1 MDLNTSILLLEAV
14 IIAGLSTYLWL
25 GTQDEEDITT
35 VHWVALFVLALFLIG
50 FAVTLFFNPLAM
62 D

>member
-35 VHWVALFVLALFLIG
+35 VHWVALFVLVLFLIG